1 MSLFVTR
8 PLSASIGQLGFK
20 LEVIYCVGGVISPL
34 LSNVYG
40 HALDA
45 LFEKEAS
52 HLGKLVRFAD
62 DGVILCRSE
71 ADARAA
77 LDWLRSRAVAL
88 HLVLH
93 PEKTR
98 MIDLREGVDGF
109 DFLGFHIRLVKS
121 WRTKRWYCQRWP
133 SGRALSAIRAK
144 VKAIT
149 GPRSRLK
156 WPIQEMVSVL
166 NPVLRG
172 WGQYFRVGNSTKKFS
187 QIDTYVYERLALFDS
202 KKRQQRG
209 RRWHVHT
216 LAWFRRLGVYR
227 LSGSVRYVSFA
238 TGTT

>member
-1 MSLFVTR
+1 VEDGVTTSTSTGV
-8 PLSASIGQLGFK
+8 PQ
-20 LEVIYCVGGVISPL
+20 GGAISPL
-34 LSNVYG
+34 LSNIYG

-45 LFEKEAS
+45 LFEKEVS

-77 LDWLRSRAVAL
+77 LAWLQRRAEAL

-98 MIDLREGVDGF
+98 LVNLSEGVDGF

-121 WRTKRWYCQRWP
+121 WRTTRWYCQRWP
-133 SGRALSAIRAK
+133 SNRAMQAIRAK
-144 VKAIT
+144 VKAIMA
-149 GPRSRLK
+149 PRARLK
-156 WPIQEMVSVL
+156 WPIQQMVDEL

-172 WGQYFRVGNSTKKFS
+172 WGHYFGAGNSAKKFS
-187 QIDTYVYERLALFDS
+187 QIDTYVHERMALFDS
-202 KKRQQRG
+202 KKRQKRG

-216 LAWFRRLGVYR
+216 LTWFQGLGVHR
-227 LSGSVRYVSFA
+227 LSGTVRYVSFA
-238 TGTT
+238 TATT